1 MVHTPVRGQIFLET
15 VIKEVWLYFS
25 VLVQSNRVPR
35 SGYEITITW
44 RGVVAL
50 MHTPVGKHVP
60 EKMAFSPIL
69 PLAKGE
75 VQGVRLRGRMVFAA
89 VSDMGIPI
97 SKTLVIW
104 ASPSHITLAIRV
116 RVTGDAHITRVLGMG
131 MPISP

>member
-1 MVHTPVRGQIFLET
+1 MQKRKNRRQISRSVVHTPVRGQIFLET

-25 VLVQSNRVPR
+25 ILVQSNRVPR

-50 MHTPVGKHVP
+50 MLTPVGKHVP

-75 VQGVRLRGRMVFAA
+75 VEGVRLRGRMVFAA
-89 VSDMGIPI
+89 VM
-97 SKTLVIW
+97 
-104 ASPSHITLAIRV
+104 
-116 RVTGDAHITRVLGMG
+116 
-131 MPISP
+131 